1 MKSFKTIE
9 GGTFLLN
16 SRAYMYWSSLLD
28 KQVYGTEIHVHQ
40 ETYFHS
46 FYNMQKIRWKKTQS
60 KFIWPKASK
69 NGLFK
74 KAVNTF
80 A

>member
-1 MKSFKTIE
+1 MISFSCVAFYDNKQNKMFRKLAMKSFKTIE

-28 KQVYGTEIHVHQ
+28 KQVYGTEIHVHE

-46 FYNMQKIRWKKTQS
+46 FYNMQKIR
-60 KFIWPKASK
+60 
-69 NGLFK
+69 
-74 KAVNTF
+74 
-80 A
+80 